1 MQPALANE
9 QSLPERRK
17 DALDGTTLAGKTL
30 GSGDTLILQI
40 QLAQLEE
47 DFDKLSASSNVF
59 ESLRAFVHAHPAEL
73 AAQKRDLARQQPE
86 VRTRASEV
94 LSNGVLPSIQTLI
107 FEINFDNFE
116 RNRAESAEGK
126 EVSFAA

>member
-9 QSLPERRK
+9 QSLPKRSK
-17 DALDGTTLAGKTL
+17 DALDGNSLAGKTL

-47 DFDKLSASSNVF
+47 DFRNLSASGNVF
-59 ESLRAFVHAHPAEL
+59 GSLRAFVHAHPAEL
-73 AAQKRDLARQQPE
+73 STQQDDLARQQPE
-86 VRTRASEV
+86 IRLRTSEV
-94 LSNGVLPSIQTLI
+94 LGKGVLPSVQTLI
-107 FEINFDNFE
+107 FEMNFDNFQQG
-116 RNRAESAEGK
+116 RAEASADS